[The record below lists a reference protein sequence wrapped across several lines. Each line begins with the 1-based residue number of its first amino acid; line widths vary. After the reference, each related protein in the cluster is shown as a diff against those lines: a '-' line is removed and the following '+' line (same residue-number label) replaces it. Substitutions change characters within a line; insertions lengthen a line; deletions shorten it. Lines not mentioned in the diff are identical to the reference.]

1 MVVNITH
8 VSPDIDRRWIEL
20 FEDRYGEAPMRG
32 CSANSASRASPFA
45 EIAAQFGVTRAT
57 RRAAIQPT

>member
-20 FEDRYGEAPMRG
+20 FEDRYGEGSYARLLGQFRKP
-32 CSANSASRASPFA
+32 CVTFA

-57 RRAAIQPT
+57 RSTFF